1 LRIAQQHNVTQFVLG
16 KPLNHRWPFRRASPV
31 EWLLRHSGEI
41 DIQLIRTDDRPLP
54 RSRPHASLRW
64 REYAIGVSVTLA
76 VTLFSLGILDYT
88 GYWAIALIYLLA
100 GTISGLRMHRGPT
113 LFLAALSALL
123 WNFLFIPPRF
133 TFYISRLPDF
143 MMFGIY
149 FVVALVIG
157 HLAAQLREREEVERR
172 REARATAL
180 YRLTRALPASS
191 ALREGFGGVCFLL

>member
-1 LRIAQQHNVTQFVLG
+1 AEKLIRYTRRRAASMDASWIVANVDTGVALDEKEQAQLNRDLGLARQLGAEVVSMPGSHVGETLLRIAQQHNVTQFVLG

-31 EWLLRHSGEI
+31 EWLLRHRGEI

-100 GTISGLRMHRGPT
+100 VTISGLRMHRGPT

-133 TFYISRLPDF
+133 T
-143 MMFGIY
+143 
-149 FVVALVIG
+149 
-157 HLAAQLREREEVERR
+157 
-172 REARATAL
+172 
-180 YRLTRALPASS
+180 
-191 ALREGFGGVCFLL
+191 